1 MTRCGK
7 KNVPHL
13 NWNPQAAKIY
23 VQWALPQ
30 QALKATLPWVRK
42 WPTSHHKVQ
51 KVQQQPAAPLAP
63 LQQHSLLV
71 QAQQFRQQHKYLYDS
86 Q

>member
-1 MTRCGK
+1 VVR
-7 KNVPHL
+7 
-13 NWNPQAAKIY
+13 IY

-30 QALKATLPWVRK
+30 QALKATLPWGKK
-42 WPTSHHKVQ
+42 WPTSHRRVQ
-51 KVQQQPAAPLAP
+51 KVLEHPVAPLAP

-71 QAQQFRQQHKYLYDS
+71 QAQQLRRQHKYLYDS